1 MKKIYH
7 FVTLAFLGFVSF
19 AQETMPKLENRF
31 LEETLTYLASD
42 ELEGRKTGTEGI
54 EKAAVYIE
62 NIFTESKLEPYFT
75 TYRDSFEVKGKTGYN
90 LVALKEGN
98 HPDLKKEYIL
108 LGAHY
113 DHIGKVKKAI
123 EGDSIANGAN
133 DNAAGTTAVLA
144 LAKQFS
150 KIETKR
156 SILFV
161 LFSAEEEG
169 LIGSKH
175 LAKKLDEA
183 ETDIYVLLNF
193 EMIGV
198 PLKGESYQAYLTGYK
213 KSNLAEKFNHY
224 AGEKVLG
231 FFPKAQEFQLF
242 KRSDNYPFYKYLN
255 IPAQSLSTFDFS
267 NYDYYHH
274 VKDETKLMDFNH
286 MRTLL
291 QSMQPAIEKM
301 ANTTEKEIHLTSK
314 K

>member
-7 FVTLAFLGFVSF
+7 FVTLVFLGFVSF
-19 AQETMPKLENRF
+19 AQETTPKLENRF

-54 EKAAVYIE
+54 EKAAVYME
-62 NIFTESKLEPYFT
+62 NIFTESKLQPFFT
-75 TYRDSFEVKGKTGYN
+75 TYRDSFKVKGQTGYN

-98 HPDLKKEYIL
+98 DPELKEEYIV

-113 DHIGKVKKAI
+113 DHIGKVKKDVD
-123 EGDSIANGAN
+123 GDFIANGAN
-133 DNAAGTTAVLA
+133 DNAAGTTAVVA
-144 LAKQFS
+144 LAKQFAQ
-150 KIETKR
+150 IETKR

-169 LIGSKH
+169 LEGSKH

-198 PLKGESYQAYLTGYK
+198 PLKGESYQAYLTGYE

-274 VKDETKLMDFNH
+274 VKDESDLMDFAH
-286 MRTLL
+286 MRKLIE
-291 QSMQPAIEKM
+291 SMSRGIEKM
-301 ANTTEKEIHLTSK
+301 ANTPEKEIYLTPK